1 MSDEILDDFRDV
13 SGWSAVA
20 SGQAQ
25 LGLGR
30 DTGPNGSALRLD
42 YDFRGGGGFVVA
54 RKLFARR
61 MPESWAIELQI
72 RGAAPANRLE
82 IKLADPTG
90 RNVWWWHRDAFEFP
104 HAWAAAAHPELG
116 GRRSRGGLQAAA
128 RSASSV
134 RSRSRSPPGP
144 AAPARYQWR
153 ACVSRIFRSPDHR
166 TCARRARHPVTRRRT
181 RSTRRPQRAGAV
193 CRARPQ
199 WIALDF
205 GREYEYG
212 GIVVDWEPG
221 AEARAFDVQSSA
233 DGARWTTLWSAR
245 QAEGER
251 SYVYLPGGGHSRH
264 LRLHLLEAAEG
275 ADGVRDPH
283 AGRPSLRVLA
293 VARRRS
299 STPSRR
305 PSRAVILRAG
315 CTASSPTG
323 RRSAS
328 RGASSAA
335 IMNEEGMLEPDRG
348 SPSLEPFLYV
358 DGALVTWADVEPAI
372 ALAHDCLPIPSS
384 TWRHRGLVLTT
395 TAFAVAD
402 PTGPVA
408 RAWYRVV
415 NEETTPKRVRLFV
428 ALRPF
433 QVTPPWQSFEG
444 LGGPARVRALS
455 WRGGAVVVDDDWR
468 VVPLTPPSGFGAAA
482 FEQGGVLRHLV
493 RGELPPR
500 TEVEDAFG
508 YASGALAWDLEL
520 APGAARDVH
529 VAVPFAD
536 RPALG
541 PVTQAEVPVA
551 SLTTLDDVTR
561 YWERKLGR
569 GRPSPARERGRVCGH
584 GSHRD
589 RTHPGQSRR
598 PGDPARPASLHAVVD
613 SRRRDHV
620 RRAAADGLYR
630 RGARLP
636 RLVRA
641 VSGPRRK
648 RALRGRPQGRRLAA
662 GAR

>member
-1 MSDEILDDFRDV
+1 V
-13 SGWSAVA
+13 SGA
-20 SGQAQ
+20 
-25 LGLGR
+25 
-30 DTGPNGSALRLD
+30 T
-42 YDFRGGGGFVVA
+42 
-54 RKLFARR
+54 
-61 MPESWAIELQI
+61 
-72 RGAAPANRLE
+72 
-82 IKLADPTG
+82 
-90 RNVWWWHRDAFEFP
+90 
-104 HAWAAAAHPELG
+104 
-116 GRRSRGGLQAAA
+116 
-128 RSASSV
+128 
-134 RSRSRSPPGP
+134 
-144 AAPARYQWR
+144 
-153 ACVSRIFRSPDHR
+153 
-166 TCARRARHPVTRRRT
+166 
-181 RSTRRPQRAGAV
+181 
-193 CRARPQ
+193 Q
-199 WIALDF
+199 WITLDF

-221 AEARAFDVQSSA
+221 AEARAFDVQLGRRRA
-233 DGARWTTLWSAR
+233 GRLWSRAR
-245 QAEGER
+245 PKASGASTCPAVVTR
-251 SYVYLPGGGHSRH
+251 ATCVSTCWKRPRH
-264 LRLHLLEAAEG
+264 G
-275 ADGVRDPH
+275 AFGIRP
-283 AGRPSLRVLA
+283 GRPSFEFSRSLAEFFHA
-293 VARRRS
+293 VAAAEPRGHSPRWLHREQS
-299 STPSRR
+299 YWT
-305 PSRAVILRAG
+305 AVGVA
-315 CTASSPTG
+315 
-323 RRSAS
+323 
-328 RGASSAA
+328 GASSAA

-415 NEETTPKRVRLFV
+415 NEETTPKRVRLFIT
-428 ALRPF
+428 LRPF

-455 WRGGAVVVDDDWR
+455 WRGGAVVVDNDWR

-529 VAVPFAD
+529 VAVPFAE

-551 SLTTLDDVTR
+551 SLTTLDGVTR
-561 YWERKLGR
+561 YWERKLAAVACLPASAEGVWTR
-569 GRPSPARERGRVCGH
+569 FAPRPHTSWSIATARR
-584 GSHRD
+584 S
-589 RTHPGQSRR
+589 
-598 PGDPARPASLHAVVD
+598 ARPASLRAVVD

-620 RRAAADGLYR
+620 RRAGADGLYR
-630 RGARLP
+630 RGTRLP

-641 VSGPRRK
+641 VSGPRRE

-662 GAR
+662 GHDSHGQFVFTLAGTSASRDPTSQRACGRPHGAPFMEALRAQRGPEFREPEKRARFASCRSRSATRAIWRSRFTPTGMTSGLSAGFATRRSWRGRSAKRQTPSGSKRYARRCIVPSRVDRDDDRHRALSYVPGSVEWADFDQRNGHGNHHDRRGAGAATCRARGPSTNTWSACAGGAPARSTGTSTLPTSCASSARW